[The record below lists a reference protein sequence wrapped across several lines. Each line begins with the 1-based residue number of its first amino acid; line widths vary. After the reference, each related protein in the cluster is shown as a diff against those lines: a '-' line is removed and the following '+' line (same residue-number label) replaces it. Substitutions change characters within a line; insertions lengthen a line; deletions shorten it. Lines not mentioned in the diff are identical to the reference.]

1 MERVGILLIRN
12 SPNLIGE
19 MMWHDQGHTIRTR
32 TEIVPLS
39 SGPVCFCL
47 CGLPVTEIKVTMVDE
62 QWEPLSPCY
71 RCEMEDSSDFPPL
84 GSHLQ
89 GKRLR
94 TVSAPFLT
102 GSRLDQ
108 AIQPELH
115 MLILRLDDKVTAEPR
130 RLPLRTG
137 LTADAYVSYGLWYF
151 PSLAERK

>member
-1 MERVGILLIRN
+1 
-12 SPNLIGE
+12 
-19 MMWHDQGHTIRTR
+19 
-32 TEIVPLS
+32 
-39 SGPVCFCL
+39 
-47 CGLPVTEIKVTMVDE
+47 MVDE

-94 TVSAPFLT
+94 IKVLALT
-102 GSRLDQ
+102 LHCDLALDQ

-115 MLILRLDDKVTAEPR
+115 MLIPDLMTRSLLSPET
-130 RLPLRTG
+130 PLRTG
-137 LTADAYVSYGLWYF
+137 LTDAYVSYGLWYF